1 MILFYWFYEFRKL
14 SVLTQVYKR
23 KQVQNLFSLRFCAI
37 IKKLGKK
44 GKLSLVRTKEEVYE
58 LVKSH
63 LIDLDSVSEVATQRK
78 YIHDEIK
85 TYLTE
90 NYLGFAT
97 SPSVNI
103 ELMNALDEVG
113 WLDKGTFTLEGRV
126 VVPIRNADGSIA
138 TLVGWRKGF
147 PKYYTIAD
155 KDFSKESHWFNLD
168 RALDKSFN
176 GDKRYRGS
184 VVVVEGIFD
193 ALHLDAYGVPAIATM
208 GADVNAYKGAVLNL
222 FDKVICVP
230 DNDKAGQRALLEK
243 KWQVPTNSTFLYVE
257 EKRYQFGEG
266 LSFQVKDIDNFL
278 SLFGSQIHEVLV
290 PLVEN
295 KAAVVERLSL

>member
-37 IKKLGKK
+37 IKKIGKK

-78 YIHDEIK
+78 YIYDEIK

-230 DNDKAGQRALLEK
+230 DNDKVGQKSLLEK
-243 KWQVPTNSTFLYVE
+243 RWQVPTSATFLYVE

>member
-1 MILFYWFYEFRKL
+1 M
-14 SVLTQVYKR
+14 
-23 KQVQNLFSLRFCAI
+23 
-37 IKKLGKK
+37 
-44 GKLSLVRTKEEVYE
+44 RTKEEVYE
-58 LVKSH
+58 LVKEH
-63 LIDLDSVSEVATQRK
+63 LIDLTTLSEVATQRK

-85 TYLTE
+85 AYLTE

-168 RALDKSFN
+168 RALDKSFK
-176 GDKRYRGS
+176 GDERYRGS

-230 DNDKAGQRALLEK
+230 DNDEAGQKALLKK

-278 SLFGSQIHEVLV
+278 SLFGSQIHEVLA

>member
-37 IKKLGKK
+37 IKKIGKK

-193 ALHLDAYGVPAIATM
+193 ALHLDAYGVPVIATM
-208 GADVNAYKGAVLNL
+208 GADVNAYKGAILNL

-230 DNDKAGQRALLEK
+230 DNDEAGQKALLKK

>member
-37 IKKLGKK
+37 IKKIGKK

-208 GADVNAYKGAVLNL
+208 GADVNAYKGAILNL
-222 FDKVICVP
+222 FGKVICVP
-230 DNDKAGQRALLEK
+230 DNDEAGQKALLKK

>member
-1 MILFYWFYEFRKL
+1 M
-14 SVLTQVYKR
+14 
-23 KQVQNLFSLRFCAI
+23 
-37 IKKLGKK
+37 
-44 GKLSLVRTKEEVYE
+44 VRTKEEVFE
-58 LVKSH
+58 LVKTH
-63 LIDLDSVSEVATQRK
+63 LIDLTTVSEVATQRK
-78 YIHDEIK
+78 YIHEEIK
-85 TYLTE
+85 NYLTE

-97 SPSVNI
+97 SPSVNVD
-103 ELMNALDEVG
+103 LMNALDE
-113 WLDKGTFTLEGRV
+113 
-126 VVPIRNADGSIA
+126 
-138 TLVGWRKGF
+138 VGWRKGF

-155 KDFSKESHWFNLD
+155 NDFSKESHWFNLD

-176 GDKRYRGS
+176 GDIRYRGS

-208 GADVNAYKGAVLNL
+208 GSDVNAYKGAVLNL

-230 DNDKAGQRALLEK
+230 DNDKVGQKALLEK

-278 SLFGSQIHEVLV
+278 SLFGSQIHDVLV

-295 KAAVVERLSL
+295 KAAVVERLVL

>member
-37 IKKLGKK
+37 IKKIGKK

-184 VVVVEGIFD
+184 IVVVEGIFD

-208 GADVNAYKGAVLNL
+208 GADVNAYKGAILNL
-222 FDKVICVP
+222 FGKVICVP
-230 DNDKAGQRALLEK
+230 DNDEAGQKALLKK

>member
-1 MILFYWFYEFRKL
+1 MD
-14 SVLTQVYKR
+14 
-23 KQVQNLFSLRFCAI
+23 LFSLCFCAI
-37 IKKLGKK
+37 IKKIKKK
-44 GKLSLVRTKEEVYE
+44 GRNHNLKTKEEVFE
-58 LVKSH
+58 LVKH
-63 LIDLDSVSEVATQRK
+63 YLIDLDSVSEVATQRK

-85 TYLTE
+85 SYLVE

-155 KDFSKESHWFNLD
+155 NDFSKESHWFNLD

-176 GDKRYRGS
+176 GDSRYRGS

-193 ALHLDAYGVPAIATM
+193 ALHLDVYGVPAIATM
-208 GADVNAYKGAVLNL
+208 GSDVNAYKGAVLNL

-230 DNDKAGQRALLEK
+230 DNDEAGQKALLKK

-290 PLVEN
+290 PLVQN
-295 KAAVVERLSL
+295 KGAVVERLSL

>member
-37 IKKLGKK
+37 IKKIGKK

-208 GADVNAYKGAVLNL
+208 GADVNAYKGAILNL

-230 DNDKAGQRALLEK
+230 DNDEAGQKALLKK

>member
-1 MILFYWFYEFRKL
+1 M
-14 SVLTQVYKR
+14 
-23 KQVQNLFSLRFCAI
+23 
-37 IKKLGKK
+37 
-44 GKLSLVRTKEEVYE
+44 RTKEEVFE

-63 LIDLDSVSEVATQRK
+63 LIDLDSISEVATQRK

-85 TYLTE
+85 SYLAE

-155 KDFSKESHWFNLD
+155 KGFSKESHWFNLD

-176 GDKRYRGS
+176 GDSRYRGS

-230 DNDKAGQRALLEK
+230 DNDKAGQRALLKK
-243 KWQVPTNSTFLYVE
+243 KWQVPTKSTFLYVE

>member
-1 MILFYWFYEFRKL
+1 MK
-14 SVLTQVYKR
+14 
-23 KQVQNLFSLRFCAI
+23 
-37 IKKLGKK
+37 
-44 GKLSLVRTKEEVYE
+44 TKEEVFE
-58 LVKSH
+58 LVKH
-63 LIDLDSVSEVATQRK
+63 YLIDLDSVSEVATQRK

-85 TYLTE
+85 SYLVE

-97 SPSVNI
+97 SPSVNVD
-103 ELMNALDEVG
+103 LMNALDEVG

-155 KDFSKESHWFNLD
+155 NDFSKESHWFNLD

-176 GDKRYRGS
+176 GDIRYRGS

-208 GADVNAYKGAVLNL
+208 GSDVNAYKGAVLNL

-230 DNDKAGQRALLEK
+230 DNDKVGQKALLEK
-243 KWQVPTNSTFLYVE
+243 KWKVPTNSTFLYVE
-257 EKRYQFGEG
+257 EKRYQFGGG

-290 PLVEN
+290 PLVQN
-295 KAAVVERLSL
+295 KGAVVERLSL

>member
-1 MILFYWFYEFRKL
+1 M
-14 SVLTQVYKR
+14 
-23 KQVQNLFSLRFCAI
+23 
-37 IKKLGKK
+37 
-44 GKLSLVRTKEEVYE
+44 VRTKEEVYE
-58 LVKSH
+58 LVKEH
-63 LIDLDSVSEVATQRK
+63 LIDLTTVSEVATQRK
-78 YIHDEIK
+78 YIHEEIK
-85 TYLTE
+85 TYLKD

-103 ELMNALDEVG
+103 ELMNALDEVD

-176 GDKRYRGS
+176 GDKRYRGA

-193 ALHLDAYGVPAIATM
+193 ALHLDAYGIPAIATM
-208 GADVNAYKGAVLNL
+208 GSDVNAYKGSMLSL
-222 FDKVICVP
+222 FDKIICIP
-230 DNDKAGQRALLEK
+230 DNDSAGQKALLQK
-243 KWQVPTNSTFLYVE
+243 RWQVPSSASFLYVE

-290 PLVEN
+290 PLVERQGSFI
-295 KAAVVERLSL
+295 ERLSL

>member
-1 MILFYWFYEFRKL
+1 M
-14 SVLTQVYKR
+14 
-23 KQVQNLFSLRFCAI
+23 
-37 IKKLGKK
+37 
-44 GKLSLVRTKEEVYE
+44 RTKEEVYE
-58 LVKSH
+58 LVKEN
-63 LIDLDSVSEVATQRK
+63 LIDLTTVSEVATQRK
-78 YIHDEIK
+78 YIHDEI
-85 TYLTE
+85 TAYLTE

-97 SPSVNI
+97 SPSVNVD
-103 ELMNALDEVG
+103 LMNALDEVG

-155 KDFSKESHWFNLD
+155 NDFDS
-168 RALDKSFN
+168 ALDKSFN
-176 GDKRYRGS
+176 GDSRYRGS

-208 GADVNAYKGAVLNL
+208 GSDVNAYKGAVLNL

-230 DNDKAGQRALLEK
+230 DNDKVGQKALLEK

-290 PLVEN
+290 PLVQN
-295 KAAVVERLSL
+295 RGAVVERLVL

>member
-1 MILFYWFYEFRKL
+1 M
-14 SVLTQVYKR
+14 
-23 KQVQNLFSLRFCAI
+23 
-37 IKKLGKK
+37 
-44 GKLSLVRTKEEVYE
+44 VRTKEEVYE
-58 LVKSH
+58 LVKEN
-63 LIDLDSVSEVATQRK
+63 LIDLTTVSEVATQRK

-85 TYLTE
+85 SYLEE

-103 ELMNALDEVG
+103 ELMNVLDEVS
-113 WLDKGTFTLEGRV
+113 WLDKGAFTLEGRV

-176 GDKRYRGS
+176 GDKQYRGS

-243 KWQVPTNSTFLYVE
+243 KWQVPTSATFLYVE

-290 PLVEN
+290 PLVQN
-295 KAAVVERLSL
+295 QGAVVERLSL

>member
-1 MILFYWFYEFRKL
+1 M
-14 SVLTQVYKR
+14 
-23 KQVQNLFSLRFCAI
+23 
-37 IKKLGKK
+37 
-44 GKLSLVRTKEEVYE
+44 RTKEEVYE
-58 LVKSH
+58 LVKEH
-63 LIDLDSVSEVATQRK
+63 LIDLTTVSEVATQRK
-78 YIHDEIK
+78 YIHDEI
-85 TYLTE
+85 TAYLTE

-97 SPSVNI
+97 SPSVNVD
-103 ELMNALDEVG
+103 LMNALDEVG

-155 KDFSKESHWFNLD
+155 NDFSKESHWFNLD

-176 GDKRYRGS
+176 GDIRYHGS

-208 GADVNAYKGAVLNL
+208 GSDVNAYKGAVLNL

-230 DNDKAGQRALLEK
+230 DNDKVGQKALLEK
-243 KWQVPTNSTFLYVE
+243 KWKVPTNSTFLYVE

>member
-23 KQVQNLFSLRFCAI
+23 KQVQNLFSLRFCVI
-37 IKKLGKK
+37 IKKIGKK

-85 TYLTE
+85 TYLKE

-126 VVPIRNADGSIA
+126 VVPIRNADSSIA

-208 GADVNAYKGAVLNL
+208 GADVNAYKGAILNL

-230 DNDKAGQRALLEK
+230 DNDEAGQKALLKK

>member
-37 IKKLGKK
+37 IKKIGKK

-222 FDKVICVP
+222 FDKVICAP
-230 DNDKAGQRALLEK
+230 DNDEAGQKALLKK

>member
-37 IKKLGKK
+37 IKKIGKK

-58 LVKSH
+58 LFKSH

-168 RALDKSFN
+168 KALDKAFK

-222 FDKVICVP
+222 FDRVICVP

-243 KWQVPTNSTFLYVE
+243 KWQVPPHSSFLYVE

-295 KAAVVERLSL
+295 KAAVVERLVL

>member
-1 MILFYWFYEFRKL
+1 M
-14 SVLTQVYKR
+14 
-23 KQVQNLFSLRFCAI
+23 
-37 IKKLGKK
+37 
-44 GKLSLVRTKEEVYE
+44 RTKEEVFE

-63 LIDLDSVSEVATQRK
+63 LIDLDSISEVATQRK
-78 YIHDEIK
+78 YIHEEIK
-85 TYLTE
+85 TYLKD

-103 ELMNALDEVG
+103 ELMNTLDEVG

-176 GDKRYRGS
+176 GDKQYRGS

-208 GADVNAYKGAVLNL
+208 GADVNAYKGTVLNL
-222 FDKVICVP
+222 FDRVICVP

-243 KWQVPTNSTFLYVE
+243 KWQVPPHSSFLYVE

-295 KAAVVERLSL
+295 KAAVVERLVL

>member
-1 MILFYWFYEFRKL
+1 
-14 SVLTQVYKR
+14 
-23 KQVQNLFSLRFCAI
+23 LFSLCFCAI
-37 IKKLGKK
+37 IKEILRK
-44 GKLSLVRTKEEVYE
+44 GRTQNLRTKEEVFE

-63 LIDLDSVSEVATQRK
+63 LIDLDSISEVATQRK
-78 YIHDEIK
+78 YIHEEIK
-85 TYLTE
+85 TYLKD

-103 ELMNALDEVG
+103 ELMNTLDEVG

-168 RALDKSFN
+168 KALDKAFN

-222 FDKVICVP
+222 FDRVICVP

-243 KWQVPTNSTFLYVE
+243 KWQVPPHSSFLYVE